1 MNSNLN
7 KAKLFYKKAEKS
19 SIENNNPIEVVKTMV
34 NELTKSMNVVISS
47 TGKKDQNNVRA
58 KHFSRALV
66 IIYTLQTSLDF
77 EKGEALAG
85 KLFQIYEY
93 CRKQLINC
101 FSHKIIDGV
110 VKAVNALNDIFVES
124 RNKNVQPA

>member
-7 KAKLFYKKAEKS
+7 KAKSFYKKAEKS

-47 TGKKDQNNVRA
+47 TGKKDQNKVRA

-93 CRKQLINC
+93 L
-101 FSHKIIDGV
+101 
-110 VKAVNALNDIFVES
+110 
-124 RNKNVQPA
+124 

>member
-1 MNSNLN
+1 
-7 KAKLFYKKAEKS
+7 
-19 SIENNNPIEVVKTMV
+19 MV
-34 NELTKSMNVVISS
+34 NELTKSMNIVISS

-85 KLFQIYEY
+85 KLFQVYEY

-101 FSHKIIDGV
+101 FSNKIIEGV
-110 VKAVNALNDIFVES
+110 IKAVNALNDIFVES
-124 RNKNVQPA
+124 RKKDAQPA